1 MPSDV
6 SALRA
11 EHDQVLA
18 RLATRDSTTRFAHG
32 AVSLFVSLLGFG
44 TAAKLAWDFWAT
56 NPEWAIAAA
65 VFSGGVLLYALVR
78 FVQGRA
84 LYAAEKA
91 QVARLLELRAQLG
104 VDPAASAPGP

>member
-1 MPSDV
+1 MPPDV

-18 RLATRDSTTRFAHG
+18 GLATRDSTTRFAHG
-32 AVSLFVSLLGFG
+32 AVSLFASLLGFG
-44 TAAKLAWDFWAT
+44 TAGKLAWDFWAT
-56 NPEWAIAAA
+56 NPEWALAAA
-65 VFSGGVLLYALVR
+65 VVSGGLFLYALAR
-78 FVQGRA
+78 LVQGFS

-104 VDPAASAPGP
+104 VDPSAVPRP